1 MKAVIKD
8 IFLNQSNQAAWH
20 AMKRTDPLV
29 GGSEEWNYLIVDG
42 YKSLD
47 EKRNRSVNVP
57 KDLSKEI
64 NKKYGNFLD
73 MRDLKHQVVTTL
85 LMSAA
90 E

>member
-8 IFLNQSNQAAWH
+8 IFLNHSNQAAWH
-20 AMKRTDPLV
+20 AMKRTDPRV